1 MAKLDQ
7 KSDVIDENNPLMVE
21 GYQFLSSIQS
31 HLASKMF
38 YYGRLDKDGSDDSG
52 HKEVI
57 NCIENTTNIQLKSP
71 NTLKS
76 KFGLQNLEIIE
87 DKGKPENK
95 HIEKGPI
102 QNCLEHDELDQNRK
116 LKSLETP
123 NFSTNVT
130 SWTLGA
136 IQKSKIKAEKTPNR
150 PKKSVPKMASNCEN
164 IDKYLIRSTKV
175 PSQDVDV
182 LKNSRNEPCPILAN
196 TPKLDLI
203 KTDLDADIENKT
215 EFKTEIMARDK
226 PSFEAKQ
233 SQEISGIEIIST
245 IGDISHE
252 FDAKYPNIS
261 NISRN
266 NAVNNPTILSSNPS
280 IQLLNPPTVSKKY
293 ERFSDIISSDL
304 GPPKS

>member
-1 MAKLDQ
+1 
-7 KSDVIDENNPLMVE
+7 
-21 GYQFLSSIQS
+21 
-31 HLASKMF
+31 
-38 YYGRLDKDGSDDSG
+38 
-52 HKEVI
+52 
-57 NCIENTTNIQLKSP
+57 
-71 NTLKS
+71 
-76 KFGLQNLEIIE
+76 
-87 DKGKPENK
+87 
-95 HIEKGPI
+95 
-102 QNCLEHDELDQNRK
+102 
-116 LKSLETP
+116 
-123 NFSTNVT
+123 
-130 SWTLGA
+130 
-136 IQKSKIKAEKTPNR
+136 
-150 PKKSVPKMASNCEN
+150 MASNRES

-215 EFKTEIMARDK
+215 EFKTEIMAKDK

-280 IQLLNPPTVSKKY
+280 IQPLNPPTVSKKY
-293 ERFSDIISSDL
+293 ERFSDIISSDGL
-304 GPPKS
+304 VRLHNPNPNEISVGHEIKKIERRKRSLRKKKEAERTLRNNPPITEYFRKKETSICESGKRKSTFTENSEIKKLKVGPSD